1 MASGRISF
9 IAAVGVTVG
18 ITVSSA
24 GSAGSASSALQT
36 GSDCWRREAATI
48 AAYERTAN
56 QNPPTFLAQLALAGC
71 YDNAWRFQDVEP
83 ALARAATVLVT
94 EVGAWVPK
102 PGARPVAGEDVPA
115 PKQTRNKTAGY
126 PERALINGVRGLV
139 ILEVLIDPKGEVK
152 EVRAVQGPRDL
163 GEAAKK
169 AARDWKYEP
178 TMIGGKPAEVLGYA
192 AVRFGQTTDPIPAD
206 FMEMAA
212 FYYQRGLFRLVR
224 AALESAL
231 AKSREDRDRFGTWVH
246 MSSRP
251 GGAFTNPVKTRNVSP
266 NYPQSALLGRAEGR
280 VVIELL
286 LDIRGNIGRAHIV
299 SQPSVLD
306 ASAVQAVLQWQFTP
320 ATRDGVPTAIA
331 ILTRVDFQIR

>member
-1 MASGRISF
+1 MELVNWRIALVSAVSV
-9 IAAVGVTVG
+9 IAL
-18 ITVSSA
+18 
-24 GSAGSASSALQT
+24 GSASSAGSISSAFQT

-48 AAYERTAN
+48 AAYERTAS
-56 QNPPTFLAQLALAGC
+56 QNPQTFLAQLALAGC

-83 ALARAATVLVT
+83 ALARAATILVT

-139 ILEVLIDPKGEVK
+139 ILELLIDPKGEVK
-152 EVRAVQGPRDL
+152 EVRAVQGSPDL

-178 TMIGGKPAEVLGYA
+178 TMIAGKPAEVQGYA
-192 AVRFGQTTDPIPAD
+192 AVRFGQTIDPIPAD

-246 MSSRP
+246 MSARP

-266 NYPQSALLGRAEGR
+266 IYPESALSGRTQGS
-280 VVIELL
+280 VVIEAL
-286 LDIRGNIGRAHIV
+286 LDTRGNIGRVHIV

-306 ASAVQAVLQWQFTP
+306 AAAVRAVLQWQFTP
-320 ATRDGVPTAIA
+320 ATWEGVPTAIA
-331 ILTRVDFQIR
+331 ITTRVDFRVQ

>member
-1 MASGRISF
+1 MELVNWRIALV
-9 IAAVGVTVG
+9 AAVSVISLGSA
-18 ITVSSA
+18 ITVNSI
-24 GSAGSASSALQT
+24 SSALQT

-48 AAYERTAN
+48 AAYERAAS
-56 QNPPTFLAQLALAGC
+56 QNPQTFLAQLALAGC

-102 PGARPVAGEDVPA
+102 PGARPVAGEDVRA
-115 PKQTRNKTAGY
+115 PKRTRDKMAGY

-139 ILEVLIDPKGEVK
+139 ILELLINPKGEVK
-152 EVRAVQGPRDL
+152 EVRAVQAPPEL
-163 GEAAKK
+163 AEAAMK
-169 AARDWKYEP
+169 AARDWKFEP
-178 TMIGGKPAEVLGYA
+178 TMIAGKPAEVLGYA
-192 AVRFGQTTDPIPAD
+192 AVRFGQTSEPIPAD

-231 AKSREDRDRFGTWVH
+231 ARSREDRDRFGAWVH

-251 GGAFTNPVKTRNVSP
+251 GAAFTNPVKTRDVP
-266 NYPQSALLGRAEGR
+266 PKYPESALSGRMQGS
-280 VVIELL
+280 VVIEVL
-286 LDIRGNIGRAHIV
+286 LDTRGTIGRVHIV
-299 SQPSVLD
+299 SPPSVLD
-306 ASAVQAVLQWQFTP
+306 AAAVQAVLQWQFTP

-331 ILTRVDFQIR
+331 IMNRVDFRVR

>member
-1 MASGRISF
+1 MSGRISF
-9 IAAVGVTVG
+9 IAALG
-18 ITVSSA
+18 ITLVITTS
-24 GSAGSASSALQT
+24 SAGSASSISVTFQT

-48 AAYERTAN
+48 AAYERAAS
-56 QNPPTFLAQLALAGC
+56 QNPQTFLAQLALAGC

-102 PGARPVAGEDVPA
+102 PGDRPVAGEDVPA
-115 PKQTRNKTAGY
+115 PKQIRNKAADY

-139 ILEVLIDPKGEVK
+139 ILELLINPKGEVK

-163 GEAAKK
+163 GEAAMK

-178 TMIGGKPAEVLGYA
+178 TMIAAKPVEVLGYA

-251 GGAFTNPVKTRNVSP
+251 GGAFTNPVKTRDVAP
-266 NYPQSALLGRAEGR
+266 EYPQSALSGRTEGS

-286 LDIRGNIGRAHIV
+286 LDIRGSIGRVHVV
-299 SQPSVLD
+299 SPPSVLD
-306 ASAVQAVLQWQFTP
+306 AAAVQAVLQWQFTP

-331 ILTRVDFQIR
+331 ITTRVDFRVR